1 MPRPKTKE
9 DLMLA
14 AKENYEKLQTLI
26 SKLSDQEL
34 NTPFDFSRDEK
45 KKEAHWRRD
54 KNVRDVL
61 IHMASALVELGA
73 FQSKGARAAL
83 SSCAL

>member
-14 AKENYEKLQTLI
+14 AKENFEKLQTLI

-34 NTPFDFSRDEK
+34 IRPFDFSGDEK
-45 KKEAHWRRD
+45 KKEAHWR
-54 KNVRDVL
+54 
-61 IHMASALVELGA
+61 
-73 FQSKGARAAL
+73 
-83 SSCAL
+83 